1 MSFHIRL
8 IKTLFLAF
16 TISLSTAALADEQRF
31 QKLEQRH
38 MELIK
43 RVEMLEWRM
52 EKHKLVLECSR
63 VKDAAYKACPTLI
76 KGVQP

>member
-1 MSFHIRL
+1 
-8 IKTLFLAF
+8 
-16 TISLSTAALADEQRF
+16 
-31 QKLEQRH
+31 